1 MAATTRTSRLWVDG
15 ATGGTLR
22 SMEPQTPTADMPELY
37 RAVLDTVFRLER
49 IGERDE
55 ALAIRRRAVNTYS
68 TRWDDGGRRELARI
82 NRDAMRR
89 LAQRRPDGAFSLETS
104 QELF

>member
-1 MAATTRTSRLWVDG
+1 MAATTRTSRLWVEA
-15 ATGGTLR
+15 ATRGTLQP
-22 SMEPQTPTADMPELY
+22 MERQTPTADMPELY

-49 IGERDE
+49 IGERDA

-68 TRWDDGGRRELARI
+68 THWDDGGRRELTRI

-89 LAQRRPDGAFSLETS
+89 LAQRRPDGAFSLEAS
-104 QELF
+104 SEVY